1 MAKYDF
7 WALGETS
14 VTVSGGGQLDGV
26 NQGDGSHLVGLNI
39 TLNYTNF
46 EEITLKDNDW
56 NFDDNDSQQKLHQ
69 SQTFDGTTYGNNTKV
84 EAEYQIT
91 LTDPNT
97 GDAYQALA
105 LNFNN
110 SSPAYGTVEG
120 LVFLDMLP
128 PEGVALK
135 VTDAAEGPGSFG
147 QPSIPEA
154 DIVPCFTPGT
164 LIETPDG
171 PRPVETLSAG
181 DMVLTVDNGPQR
193 LTWAGQTHVPSLRLA
208 LHPQLRPVL
217 IRAHALGRGRP
228 ARDMQVSPQHRI
240 LVDGWRAEM
249 LFAEPEVLVAA
260 AHLVNESTILRCP
273 EVREVTYIHL
283 QCAAHEV
290 LISDGLPTESF
301 NPGPV
306 VLRQM
311 DRAAR
316 DELQALFPDHDLLD
330 RAPFAAARPM
340 LRRAEAALL
349 AG

>member
-14 VTVSGGGQLDGV
+14 VTVSDGGQLDGV
-26 NQGDGSHLVGLNI
+26 TQGDGSHLVGRTV

-46 EEITLKDNDW
+46 EKLTLKDNDT
-56 NFDDNDSQQKLHQ
+56 NFDDNDPQQKLQQ
-69 SQTFDGTTYGNNTKV
+69 SQTFEGKTYGNNTQV
-84 EAEYQIT
+84 EAEYRIT
-91 LTDPNT
+91 LEDPAT
-97 GDAYQALA
+97 GDTYEALA

-110 SSPAYGTVEG
+110 SSPANGTVEG
-120 LVFLDMLP
+120 LVFLDTLP
-128 PEGVALK
+128 PEGVALD
-135 VTDAAEGPGSFG
+135 VAEAFEGPGSAG
-147 QPSIPEA
+147 QPSAPEV

-171 PRPVETLSAG
+171 PRPVETLAAG
-181 DMVLTVDNGPQR
+181 DIVLTVDNGPQR
-193 LTWAGQTHVPSLRLA
+193 LTWAGRTHVASLRLA
-208 LHPQLRPVL
+208 LRPMLRPIL
-217 IRAHALGRGRP
+217 IRADALGRGRP
-228 ARDMQVSPQHRI
+228 ARDMRVSPQHRI
-240 LVDGWRAEM
+240 LVDGWRAEI

-260 AHLVNESTILRCP
+260 AHLVDDRTILRCP

-330 RAPFAAARPM
+330 RAPFAAARPI

>member
-26 NQGDGSHLVGLNI
+26 TQGDGSHLVGLDV

-46 EEITLKDNDW
+46 EEITLRDNDST
-56 NFDDNDSQQKLHQ
+56 FDDNDARQKLHQ
-69 SQTFDGTTYGNNTKV
+69 DQTFDGTTYGNNTQV

-91 LTDPNT
+91 LKDPNT
-97 GDAYQALA
+97 GEEYQALA

-110 SSPAYGTVEG
+110 SSPAYATVEG
-120 LVFLDMLP
+120 LVFLDTLP
-128 PEGVALK
+128 PEGVALE
-135 VTDAAEGPGSFG
+135 VTAAAEGPGASG
-147 QPSIPEA
+147 QPAIPEA

-181 DMVLTVDNGPQR
+181 DMVLTLDNGPRR
-193 LTWAGQTHVPSLRLA
+193 LTWAGRTHVPSLRLA

-249 LFAEPEVLVAA
+249 FSP
-260 AHLVNESTILRCP
+260 
-273 EVREVTYIHL
+273 
-283 QCAAHEV
+283 
-290 LISDGLPTESF
+290 
-301 NPGPV
+301 NPRFWSP
-306 VLRQM
+306 
-311 DRAAR
+311 
-316 DELQALFPDHDLLD
+316 
-330 RAPFAAARPM
+330 RPIW
-340 LRRAEAALL
+340 
-349 AG
+349 